1 MLTLNKIYSDSKVSL
16 FKLFH
21 KTLSMK
27 NLSTHFALLAILLSL
42 FSTRLYAQS
51 ADNTQWPQF
60 RGPQGLG
67 FNESAKT
74 ATTWDIDK
82 LKNIKWKLS
91 IPGLG
96 HSCPVIWDNYLF
108 VTTAVSEKSDQ
119 SLKVGLYGDI
129 DMADDSV
136 VHEFKVYCLDKN
148 SGKILWEKVA
158 CKGIPKS
165 KRHTKSSQANC
176 TPATDGKFLV
186 VNFGSEGLFCYDF
199 KGNLIWSKDLGLLNP
214 GFYMVPGIEWGY
226 SSSPII
232 YKKRI
237 ILQCDIPKTPFLMAL
252 DLATGNEIWKTS
264 RGNEVETF
272 GTPAIYTG
280 KGSTQII
287 VNGYKHMG
295 GYDFETGKEI
305 WKLSDGG
312 DIPTPTPVIANDLI
326 YINSAHGKF
335 SPLFAISPNAKG
347 DITLASDSTKN
358 QYIAWSIKR
367 GGAYMQTPLIYGDYL
382 YNLQVNGQLTCF
394 NAKTG
399 EIKYKQSLSDSFSAS
414 GIAADG
420 KIYFSSESGTI
431 YVIKAGPEYGLLAKN
446 EIQDVCMATPA
457 ISGNTL
463 FFRTQHYMIA
473 VE

>member
-1 MLTLNKIYSDSKVSL
+1 MHFELYYISIQKCVFVNYPN
-16 FKLFH
+16 

-27 NLSTHFALLAILLSL
+27 NLFSFLALSAFLLAL
-42 FSTRLYAQS
+42 FATTLNAQS
-51 ADNTQWPQF
+51 NYYDQWPQF
-60 RGPQGLG
+60 RGPQACG
-67 FNESAKT
+67 FNKSSKT
-74 ATTWDIDK
+74 ATTWNIEGSK
-82 LKNIKWKLS
+82 SIKWKTS

-108 VTTAVSEKSDQ
+108 VTTAVSEKLDQ

-129 DMADDSV
+129 DMANDST

-186 VNFGSEGLFCYDF
+186 VNFGSEGLYCYDL
-199 KGNLIWSKDLGLLNP
+199 KGNLIWSKNLGLLNP
-214 GFYMVPGIEWGY
+214 GFYLVPGIEWGY

-232 YKKRI
+232 YKDRI
-237 ILQCDIPKTPFLMAL
+237 ILQCDIPNVPFIASL
-252 DLATGNEIWKTS
+252 DLATGNEIWRTS
-264 RGNEVETF
+264 RGDEVQTY
-272 GTPAIYTG
+272 GTPAIYAG
-280 KGSTQII
+280 KGSTQVI

-312 DIPTPTPVIANDLI
+312 DIPTPTPVVANNLI

-335 SPLFAISPNAKG
+335 SPIFAIRPDAKG

-358 QYIAWSIKR
+358 QYIAWSVKR
-367 GGAYMQTPLIYGDYL
+367 GGAYMQTPLVYEGFL

-394 NAKTG
+394 DALTG
-399 EIKYKQSLSDSFSAS
+399 EIKYKQNLNDSFSAS
-414 GIAADG
+414 AIAADG

-431 YVIKAGPEYGLLAKN
+431 YVVKAGPEFGLLAKN

-457 ISGNTL
+457 ISGNSL
-463 FFRTQHYMIA
+463 YFRAQHYLIA

>member
-1 MLTLNKIYSDSKVSL
+1 
-16 FKLFH
+16 
-21 KTLSMK
+21 MK
-27 NLSTHFALLAILLSL
+27 NLSASFALLVFLLGIIATNL
-42 FSTRLYAQS
+42 NAQS
-51 ADNTQWPQF
+51 VNNTQWPQF
-60 RGPQGLG
+60 RGPQACG
-67 FNESAKT
+67 FNENAKT
-74 ATTWDIDK
+74 ATTWNVEGY
-82 LKNIKWKLS
+82 KNIKWKIP

-96 HSCPVIWDNYLF
+96 HSCPVIWDDYLF
-108 VTTAVSEKSDQ
+108 VTTAISEKLDQ

-129 DMADDSV
+129 DMANDST
-136 VHEFKVYCLDKN
+136 VHEFKVYCLNKN

-186 VNFGSEGLFCYDF
+186 VSFGSEGLFCFDF
-199 KGNLIWSKDLGLLNP
+199 MGNLIWRKDLGLLNP

-232 YKKRI
+232 YKDRI
-237 ILQCDIPKTPFLMAL
+237 ILQCDIPGTPFIIAL
-252 DLATGNEIWKTS
+252 DLATGNEIWRTS
-264 RGNEVETF
+264 RGDEVQTY
-272 GTPAIYTG
+272 GSPAIYFG
-280 KGSTQII
+280 KGPAQVI

-305 WKLSDGG
+305 WKVSDGG
-312 DIPTPTPVIANDLI
+312 DIPTPTPVIANNLI

-335 SPLFAISPNAKG
+335 SPILAIRPEAKG
-347 DITLASDSTKN
+347 DITLSSDSTRN

-367 GGAYMQTPLIYGDYL
+367 GGAYMQTPLIYKGFL

-394 NAKTG
+394 DAITG

-431 YVIKAGPEYGLLAKN
+431 YVIKAGPEFALLAKN
-446 EIQDVCMATPA
+446 EIQDICMATPA

-463 FFRTQHYMIA
+463 YFRTQHYLIA